1 MAVSNVQFGGFSVAV
16 TREDAGWIVEIK
28 DWVRLTVGLDST
40 FEVTFQD
47 NAMNIEGPSNLAAEI
62 LDAEKEPLIKIT
74 KVE

>member
-1 MAVSNVQFGGFSVAV
+1 MSNVQFGGFSVAV

-47 NAMNIEGPSNLAAEI
+47 NAINIEGPSNLA
-62 LDAEKEPLIKIT
+62 LRFSMLKKSRSLRSQR
-74 KVE
+74 